1 MNQFH
6 EKFKKYMFT
15 NFSGYFLTGKLHLV
29 TTKFPLV
36 KKIPCRPKVEVTKEQ
51 PPKLISSYRQ
61 SMPKKNGNGTR
72 YNAKILREGP
82 APF

>member
-1 MNQFH
+1 
-6 EKFKKYMFT
+6 MFT

-51 PPKLISSYRQ
+51 PPKQISFFLQ

-82 APF
+82 APY